1 MMALPTPAVILIRA
15 LLVHSTSLFLPL
27 ILLIFC
33 SPLGSL
39 TVQLLSSSSRR
50 KGTQVLA

>member
-1 MMALPTPAVILIRA
+1 MTQSTPAAILIRA
-15 LLVHSTSLFLPL
+15 FLVHSMSLFLHL
-27 ILLIFC
+27 ILFIFC
-33 SPLGSL
+33 SLLGSL